1 MAALFWVRGVR
12 QEWKQFVENRV
23 TTIRSLVDAQH
34 WKHCPGKE
42 NPADIPSRGMSAVA
56 LVNTPLWLD
65 GPDWLYRKDNP
76 TEDDVDTTMPEDC
89 RHEVKSKV
97 AAHSLITLMSDSPN
111 DTSGSSHDT
120 PGLSHIIPPERHS
133 SSYRVFR
140 VTALVLKFVH
150 CLRSRVNS
158 PKSQPSPKTLFDQ
171 ARLLW
176 IKDSQLS
183 LQRDVKFALW
193 KRQLGLVLPLAYYY

>member
-1 MAALFWVRGVR
+1 MSALLSKLVTSIRDALEIEISLGDPVCFIDSMAALFWVRRVR
-12 QEWKQFVENRV
+12 QEWKQFVKNRV
-23 TTIRSLVDAQH
+23 TTIQSLVDAQH

-42 NPADIPSRGMSAVA
+42 NSADIPSRGMSAAA
-56 LVNTPLWLD
+56 LMNSPLWLD
-65 GPDWLYRKDNP
+65 GPDWLYRKDDP
-76 TEDDVDTTMPEDC
+76 T
-89 RHEVKSKV
+89 RSEVQG
-97 AAHSLITLMSDSPN
+97 AHSLITLMSDSPN

-150 CLRSRVNS
+150 CLRSRVNG
-158 PKSQPSPKTLFDQ
+158 PKSQPAPKTLFDQ

-176 IKDSQLS
+176 NKDSQLS
-183 LQRDVKFALW
+183 L
-193 KRQLGLVLPLAYYY
+193 